1 MSFFIGIGCSWLL
14 VAVMMLW
21 AHRRAE
27 DPTTGQWRSL
37 PSTFFGGP
45 DDSASDGEPPS
56 IAAGGPASP

>member
-27 DPTTGQWRSL
+27 NPETGQWRSE

-45 DDSASDGEPPS
+45 IREDAAAEPDPGKSA
-56 IAAGGPASP
+56 I

>member
-27 DPTTGQWRSL
+27 DPTTGQWRSE
-37 PSTFFGGP
+37 PSTLFGGP
-45 DDSASDGEPPS
+45 DHAANEPAPVATSTSA
-56 IAAGGPASP
+56 AA